1 MLLTISTTH
10 KPATDLGFL
19 LHKHPE
25 GVHEVDVSFGKVI
38 MFYPEASEARCTF
51 AMTVEIDPIALVRG
65 KGKQATGVMD
75 QYVNDRP
82 YAASSFLSVA
92 LGRAVNT
99 AFAGRSK
106 ERQELA
112 DTAIP
117 LEATV
122 QPLPRRGEDDVIHRL
137 FEPLG
142 YRVEVEEHP
151 LDPERPD
158 WGVSPY
164 VSLKLE
170 AATRLKSLLE
180 HLFVLIPVLDNRKH
194 YYVSKDELEK
204 LLRKGEDWLRDHPEK
219 EFIARRYL
227 GHLRSLAEQAL
238 ERLAD
243 DDLPEEALDKPA
255 QDDAEEELEKPIRL
269 HDQRLDTVT
278 ETLKEFGARRV
289 LDLGCG
295 EGKLIARLLKDKQFT
310 EVVGADVSIRPLEI
324 AHRRLKLDRLS
335 ERQRKRV
342 HLMQGALTY
351 RDQRFSGFDAIA
363 LVEVIEHLD
372 ADRLPALE
380 RTVFEFAAPDAVVVT
395 TPNRDYN
402 AKFEGLTSGAFRH
415 ADHRFEWTR
424 GEFEAWA
431 RSAAATHGY
440 EVRFAP
446 IGELDPELGAA
457 SQMGIFERS
466 R

>member
-10 KPATDLGFL
+10 SPATDLGYL

-25 GVHEVDVSFGKVI
+25 GVHEVDLSFGKAI
-38 MFYPEASEARCTF
+38 MFYPEAGDERCTF
-51 AMTVEIDPIALVRG
+51 AMTLEIDPISLVRG
-65 KGKQATGVMD
+65 KGKQATGMMD

-99 AFAGRSK
+99 AFGGRSK

-112 DTAIP
+112 DTAIA

-142 YRVEVEEHP
+142 YNVVLREYP
-151 LDPERPD
+151 LDPENPN
-158 WGVSPY
+158 WGPSPY
-164 VSLKLE
+164 VSLRLSAE
-170 AATRLKSLLE
+170 IRLKSLLE

-194 YYVSKDELEK
+194 YFVSNDELEK
-204 LLRKGEDWLRDHPEK
+204 LLRKGEDWLGDHPEK
-219 EFIARRYL
+219 ELIAKRYL
-227 GHLRSLAEQAL
+227 RHRRSLAEEAL
-238 ERLAD
+238 RRLAD
-243 DDLPEEALDKPA
+243 DDLPDEALDQPA
-255 QDDAEEELEKPIRL
+255 QDNAEEALEKPIRL
-269 HDQRLDTVT
+269 HDQRLDTVAQ
-278 ETLKEFGARRV
+278 TLLELGATRV

-310 EVVGADVSIRPLEI
+310 EIVGADVSVRPLEI
-324 AHRRLKLDRLS
+324 AERRLKLDRMP
-335 ERQRKRV
+335 ERQRKRIR
-342 HLMQGALTY
+342 LIQGALTY
-351 RDQRFSGFDAIA
+351 RDDRFSDFDAIA

-372 ADRLPALE
+372 PDRLPALE

-395 TPNRDYN
+395 TPNREFN
-402 AKFEGLTSGAFRH
+402 ATFEALPAGEFRH

-424 GEFEAWA
+424 SEFEDWA
-431 RSAAATHGY
+431 GTVAEKHGY
-440 EVRFAP
+440 KVSFAP
-446 IGELDPELGAA
+446 IGEVDPNLGAA
-457 SQMGIFERS
+457 SQMAVFTR
-466 R
+466 